1 MHEMT
6 LAMNVVEDVERCLA
20 DLGPGARVVSV
31 TLQVGGLRAVVPEA
45 LSFCFEAAA
54 TATKVEGARLVI
66 EEIPVRVHCAR
77 CESEWTVTEVA
88 FMCPNCEGPVRLL
101 QGKELLLRAIE
112 VEDGT

>member
-6 LAMNVVEDVERCLA
+6 LAVNVVEEVERCLA
-20 DLGPGARVVSV
+20 DLGPDARVTTV

-54 TATKVEGARLVI
+54 TGTRVQGAYLNI
-66 EEIPVRVHCAR
+66 EEIPVQVRCAR
-77 CESEWTVTEVA
+77 CDRDWEVSEIE
-88 FMCPNCEGPVRLL
+88 FMCPTCEGPVQVT

-112 VEDGT
+112 VEDGE